1 MIFIVKTVRVTKDS
15 DEEKWYG
22 PFLADTDAFFILKDD
37 AFRCV
42 AFNYGDLSE
51 NGYNQYAVICSVKQG
66 VYPIP
71 HEEQWFQWNKEKNA
85 YEMCDRPAFM
95 HDYGLPL

>member
-51 NGYNQYAVICSVKQG
+51 NGYNQYAGLSHIS
-66 VYPIP
+66 Y
-71 HEEQWFQWNKEKNA
+71 
-85 YEMCDRPAFM
+85 AFFSLF
-95 HDYGLPL
+95 H